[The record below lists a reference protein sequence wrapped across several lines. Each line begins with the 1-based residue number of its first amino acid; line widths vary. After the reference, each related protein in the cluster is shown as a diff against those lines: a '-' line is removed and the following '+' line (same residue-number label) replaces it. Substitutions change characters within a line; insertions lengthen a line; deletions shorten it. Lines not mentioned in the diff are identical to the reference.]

1 MFRYTA
7 LAVAVAVVVAI
18 PAGAGEVPPASFDDG
33 AFLTS
38 AACGGRCDARLSDLI
53 GSQTRNAE
61 VRKFA
66 ARIVAERMMRSTDL
80 EVAAKDV
87 GVKLPTELDD
97 THLKLYA
104 SFKEYKGTDL
114 EGDFVKAMARRLTV
128 GVALFTRASRDANS
142 PAVRA
147 FATNMLPI
155 LQKQLEAAKS
165 LDK

>member
-1 MFRYTA
+1 MFRTFVLA
-7 LAVAVAVVVAI
+7 AAVAAIIVI
-18 PAGAGEVPPASFDDG
+18 PAGAGDVPSVPFDDS
-33 AFLTS
+33 AFLTA
-38 AACGGRCDARLSDLI
+38 AACGGRCDARICDLI

-66 ARIVAERMMRSTDL
+66 ARIVAERMLKGREL
-80 EVAAKDV
+80 ETTARDA
-87 GVKLPTELDD
+87 GVELPTELDD
-97 THLKLYA
+97 THRKLYA

-114 EGDFVKAMARRLTV
+114 ERDFVKAMARRLTV

-147 FATNMLPI
+147 FATNMLPT
-155 LQKQLEAAKS
+155 LQKQLEVAKS